1 MEHRV
6 REAVSNAVKGSDR
19 APLAGVLLECVVVMG
34 WMDDEGEHATTYILC
49 GSPWATS
56 GLAKYAIAQMDINHE
71 LTVKANYEGGDD
83 E

>member
-34 WMDDEGEHATTYILC
+34 WMDDEGEHVTTHILC
-49 GSPWATS
+49 GSPWATR
-56 GLAKYAIAQMDINHE
+56 GLISQAVAHIDIHHKHAIE
-71 LTVKANYEGGDD
+71 ANYKDD